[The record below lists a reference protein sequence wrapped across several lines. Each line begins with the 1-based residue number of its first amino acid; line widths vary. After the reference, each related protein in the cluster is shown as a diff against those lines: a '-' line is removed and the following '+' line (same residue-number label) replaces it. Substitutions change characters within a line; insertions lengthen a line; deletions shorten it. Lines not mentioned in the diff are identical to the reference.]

1 MRPIPPKMKKDMLED
16 PEYHACMRNAYF
28 LDHICQGR
36 LTLEH
41 AFIYAGKQI
50 NEKWAIIAICAWSH
64 DVDLY
69 QGGGNLDKKKNQYVA
84 LMRATNE
91 DLEKYPKED
100 WEQMRKYYI
109 GLYGIPK
116 RPRKFELF

>member
-1 MRPIPPKMKKDMLED
+1 MRAIPEKMKKDMLAD
-16 PEYHACMRNAYF
+16 PAYHSCMRNDYF

-64 DVDLY
+64 DVDTY
-69 QGGGNLDKKKNQYVA
+69 QGAGNLDKEKNQYIG
-84 LMRATNE
+84 LMRATSE
-91 DLEKYPKED
+91 DLANYPKEN
-100 WEQMRKYYI
+100 WEQKIKY
-109 GLYGIPK
+109 LVSKYGVPK
-116 RPRKFELF
+116 RPVKFELF